1 MFCAF
6 IVFKLA
12 GCCIVRSKLEG
23 HIIAAIFFTFLVYTK
38 SYKCFSCN
46 YNATHFCLIGGSIR
60 RQIANPTRP
69 TRTLTSFTRGV
80 RRGDWFSSTSTQEFP
95 LNYCVHPVI
104 TLTIMLQVEK
114 TKALMPMEIRLTSQQ
129 SCSISHGTQLR
140 IPSHVLLQIAC
151 ICIMRRECPTENLLF
166 FFWLA
171 PHEGP
176 GPFNCNQ
183 RDGAG
188 RCHQFCPWGPEEAAD
203 VHKLTLLLC

>member
-1 MFCAF
+1 M
-6 IVFKLA
+6 
-12 GCCIVRSKLEG
+12 
-23 HIIAAIFFTFLVYTK
+23 HTK

-129 SCSISHGTQLR
+129 SCSILHGTQLR

-166 FFWLA
+166 FLA
-171 PHEGP
+171 CSPWRP
-176 GPFNCNQ
+176 RAFNCNQ
-183 RDGAG
+183 RDGSG

-203 VHKLTLLLC
+203 VHKLTMLLCWSTAALLIL